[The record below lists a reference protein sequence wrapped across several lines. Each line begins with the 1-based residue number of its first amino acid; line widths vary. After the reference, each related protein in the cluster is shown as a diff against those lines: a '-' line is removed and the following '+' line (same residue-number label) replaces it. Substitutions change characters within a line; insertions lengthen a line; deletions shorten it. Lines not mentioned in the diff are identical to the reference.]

1 MRIEVAAAIVLSACV
16 VGYGV
21 RGAYGTYS
29 AYSAP
34 PAQSAARQD
43 WPTRAWPSAEPGE
56 VGLDPRPL
64 NALDADIAAGK
75 YGNVDSMLVIRH
87 GRLAFD
93 RSYKHD
99 YDRIYGEEA
108 RTPGPLNAH
117 DPSGPYNYFN
127 PWWHPFY
134 HRGDLHTMQ
143 SVSKTVTSIAIG
155 IATAHNEFPPLE
167 TPVLKFFDVSKVA
180 NLDDRKRR
188 MTIRHLLTM
197 TAGFDWNEDLPYA
210 DPNNGSSLM
219 EATFDWVQFAID
231 RPMATE
237 PGTVFRYNSGATQ
250 ILSHI
255 FRQATGHDIEEYA
268 DRHLFAPLGID
279 RYYWKRTPTGLIDT
293 EGGLY
298 LRSHDLAKIAYLF
311 LKDGVWSG
319 TAIVQPEWVKSSLAP
334 AIDVGDGVKY
344 GFKWWLYPYGKSGRL
359 AFGGSGFGGQRPIV
373 VPELDLVMVFTGWNI
388 LPGRPSLSPRTAI
401 DRILQAVADR

>member
-16 VGYGV
+16 VGDGT
-21 RGAYGTYS
+21 RGAYG
-29 AYSAP
+29 AYSARR
-34 PAQSAARQD
+34 AQSGARQD
-43 WPTRAWPSAEPGE
+43 WPTKAWPSATPGE
-56 VGLDPRPL
+56 VGLDPKPL
-64 NALDADIAAGK
+64 NDLDADIAAGK

-93 RSYKHD
+93 RSYRHD

-143 SVSKTVTSIAIG
+143 SVTKTVTSVVIG
-155 IATAHNEFPPLE
+155 IATAHNEFPPLD
-167 TPVLKFFDVSKVA
+167 TPILKFFDVSKVA

-188 MTIRHLLTM
+188 LTIRHLLTM

-210 DPNNGSSLM
+210 DPNNGSSVM
-219 EATFDWVQFAID
+219 EASFDWVQFAID

-255 FRQATGHDIEEYA
+255 FRNATGHDIEEYA

-279 RYYWKRTPTGLIDT
+279 RYYWKRTPTGLVDT

-311 LKDGVWSG
+311 LKEGMWSG
-319 TAIVQPEWVKSSLAP
+319 TAIVPPEWVKSSLAP

>member
-1 MRIEVAAAIVLSACV
+1 MRIDVAAAIVLSASV
-16 VGYGV
+16 AGYGA
-21 RGAYGTYS
+21 RGASG
-29 AYSAP
+29 AYNVR
-34 PAQSAARQD
+34 PAQSGAKE
-43 WPTRAWPSAEPGE
+43 WPTKAWPSAAPGD
-56 VGLDPRPL
+56 VGLDPKPL

-99 YDRIYGEEA
+99 YDRIYREEA

-143 SVSKTVTSIAIG
+143 SVSKTVTSIVIG
-155 IATAHNEFPPLE
+155 IATANNEFPPLD

-180 NLDDRKRR
+180 NVDDRKQR

-237 PGTVFRYNSGATQ
+237 PGTMFRYNSGATQ

-255 FRQATGHDIEEYA
+255 FRHATGHDIEEYA

-311 LKDGVWSG
+311 LKDGRWNGS
-319 TAIVQPEWVKSSLAP
+319 AIVQPEWVKSSLAP

-373 VPELDLVMVFTGWNI
+373 VPELDLVMVFTGWNV
-388 LPGRPSLSPRTAI
+388 LPGRASLSPRTAI